1 MGMSQEVAR
10 AVFVG
15 TALQRVDPQGA
26 PAGAK
31 VVGIQAPAVSQ
42 ACPTYTA
49 TGN

>member
-10 AVFVG
+10 AGFVG
-15 TALQRVDPQGA
+15 TAQQRVDPQGA

-31 VVGIQAPAVSQ
+31 VVGVQAPAVSW
-42 ACPTYTA
+42 ACPTSRA